1 MTDRREEAAQVM
13 RHADCL
19 YDRAAVE
26 AAFDR
31 MAEDINRDMA
41 GDDLVLI
48 CVMNGGLVASGVL
61 LPRLSLQ
68 LRVDYMHA
76 SRYRERTAGDELH
89 WKVEP
94 SQPLAG
100 KDLLVV
106 DDILDE
112 GHTLEAILKF
122 CRQQSA
128 ASVRAAVLVQKQH
141 DRGVRPPVDYIG
153 LTVPDRYVFGY
164 GMDYKGYWRNAP
176 GIYAVAESTDNNK
189 DG

>member
-1 MTDRREEAAQVM
+1 MTDLKNEVRAVM
-13 RHADCL
+13 RDADCL
-19 YDRAAVE
+19 HDASAVE
-26 AAFDR
+26 QAFDR
-31 MAEDINRDMA
+31 MAADINRDMSG
-41 GDDLVLI
+41 GDIIVI
-48 CVMNGGLVASGVL
+48 CVMNGGLVTTGAL
-61 LPRLSLQ
+61 LPRLTLP

-94 SQPLAG
+94 SQSLAG
-100 KDLLVV
+100 KDLLIV

-112 GHTLEAILKF
+112 GYTLEAILRF
-122 CRQQSA
+122 CQTLSP
-128 ASVRAAVLVQKQH
+128 ASVRSAVLVEKLH

-176 GIYAVAESTDNNK
+176 GIFAVTD
-189 DG
+189 